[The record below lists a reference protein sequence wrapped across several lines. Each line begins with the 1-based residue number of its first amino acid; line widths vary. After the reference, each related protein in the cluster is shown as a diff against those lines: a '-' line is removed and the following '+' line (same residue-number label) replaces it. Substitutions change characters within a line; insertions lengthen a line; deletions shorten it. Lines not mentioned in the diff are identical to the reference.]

1 MNCPRCDLPVD
12 DGLRARRQER
22 ERIIEAIRDRAR
34 ALYAEASQSREAK
47 TLRDLSQ
54 QAVALEQMAHLL
66 TKEGEKSLHPHTGVA
81 S

>member
-34 ALYAEASQSREAK
+34 ALSAEAWASQQAQ

-54 QAVALEQMAHLL
+54 QSAALEQMARIL
-66 TKEGEKSLHPHTGVA
+66 TEEGEKSLHPHTGVA